1 MALSTHVLRL
11 RRPAM
16 LPFLGLALVL
26 VFASEGWSKPKSKKR
41 GTDLGEDSLQSLVAL
56 EPENPSH
63 WLQLGTLAAKNGQ
76 TDLATGY
83 FDEAI
88 KLSGR
93 DGQTILHVGGVW
105 LTGGKVKASLPYLM
119 PNLIHLD
126 SAQLH
131 LLQAGLEKEKMPSVQ
146 LIVLRHLANRTPAFH
161 PMGRKAAILAFR
173 LGDYALC
180 QGILRRSQDQLDY
193 ESARN
198 LLLVNFFLG
207 APMDAK
213 VIESL
218 QERFPH
224 GEIASLGALNHAQSG
239 RWREVRAFL
248 SKHAKSPSYRDYYN
262 LARGMEAASADRP
275 EEAADYYEEALKTPW
290 DRLRAAIYADL
301 YRLYSTTGNKFKSDQ
316 IWETMKEDYQ
326 DKDPDLLEAMA
337 RQLISRGYEKQ
348 GRYFYRVVLRKRPG
362 SANALQALW
371 DDLQDREDDKALL
384 ESVNAVLFKDPY
396 SCEGNTLAMDFHYR
410 RQNDREVLPYAR
422 NATIYCFDTVE
433 PYYVLGS
440 TFLKMS
446 RPDEARTYFATYIRK
461 GGDAN
466 KVPLNLR

>member
-1 MALSTHVLRL
+1 MTRSPCFSGL
-11 RRPAM
+11 RRFAR
-16 LPFLGLALVL
+16 LPLLGLALAL
-26 VFASEGWSKPKSKKR
+26 VFSGEAWSKTKSKKR
-41 GTDLGEDSLQSLVAL
+41 GSELGEDSLQSLVAL

-63 WLQLGTLAAKNGQ
+63 WLQLGALAARNGQ
-76 TDLATGY
+76 TDLALGY

-93 DGQTILHVGGVW
+93 DGQTILHVGGIW
-105 LTGGKVKASLPYLM
+105 LSLGQVKASLPYLM

-126 SAQLH
+126 SSQLH
-131 LLQAGLEKEKMPSVQ
+131 LMQAGLEKERMPSVQ
-146 LIVLRHLANRTPAFH
+146 LIVLRHLANRTQAFR
-161 PMGRKAAILAFR
+161 PMRRKAAILAYR
-173 LGDYALC
+173 QGDYALC
-180 QGILRRSQDQLDY
+180 KGILERSLGQLDY

-198 LLLVNFFLG
+198 FLLVNFFLG
-207 APMDAK
+207 TTMDAK
-213 VIESL
+213 VIGSIL
-218 QERFPH
+218 ERFPH
-224 GEIASLGALNHAQSG
+224 GEIASLAALNHAQSG

-248 SKHAKSPSYRDYYN
+248 AKYAKAPSYRDYYN

-275 EEAADYYEEALKTPW
+275 EEAADHFEEALKTSW
-290 DRLRAAIYADL
+290 DRLRAAVYADM

-316 IWETMKEDYQ
+316 IWDTMKEDYQ

-348 GRYFYRVVLRKRPG
+348 GRYFYRVALRKRPG
-362 SANALQALW
+362 SAHALQALW
-371 DDLQDREDDKALL
+371 EDLQEREDDKALL
-384 ESVNAVLFKDPY
+384 ESVNAVLFKDQF

-410 RQNDREVLPYAR
+410 RQNAREVLPYAR

-440 TFLKMS
+440 TFLKLS
-446 RPDEARTYFATYIRK
+446 KPDEARTYFATYLRK